1 MQTRDRE
8 DTEEM
13 LDEAPGNEHTF
24 SPRDVFRVI
33 WQRLYTI
40 VLVAI
45 VLTGSALAFS
55 LAQTP
60 TYETSI
66 LMVVGQ
72 ETPVLTEA
80 EAAAEPARDI
90 VDSEVLIATLARAVE
105 TRPVAQAAVE
115 RLNLPEGDVPVVLEN
130 MTAAVE
136 PGTAVI
142 EVSYEDTN
150 PRRAQLVAN
159 AIGEAFSD
167 QASELNLSATPITA
181 QVLQPAT
188 FPETPASPRL
198 LLNAGLALVIGI
210 LLGTVLAFMFEFLD
224 DGRAPR
230 KKSSRK

>member
-1 MQTRDRE
+1 ML
-8 DTEEM
+8 EE
-13 LDEAPGNEHTF
+13 PPRKEHTF

-40 VLVAI
+40 VLVAV
-45 VLTGSALAFS
+45 VLTGSAVAFS

-66 LMVVGQ
+66 LIVVGQ
-72 ETPVLTEA
+72 ETPAEVEA
-80 EAAAEPARDI
+80 DTASVRDI
-90 VDSEVLIATLARAVE
+90 VDSEVLIATVARAVD

-115 RLNLPEGDVPVVLEN
+115 RLNLPEGDVPVVLGN
-130 MTAAVE
+130 MDVAAE
-136 PGTAVI
+136 PGTTFI
-142 EVSYEDTN
+142 EVSYRDTD

-167 QASELNLSATPITA
+167 QVSELNLSATPITA
-181 QVLQPAT
+181 QVWQPAT
-188 FPETPASPRL
+188 WPETPASPRL

>member
-1 MQTRDRE
+1 
-8 DTEEM
+8 M

-40 VLVAI
+40 VLVAV

-55 LAQTP
+55 LAQTR

-90 VDSEVLIATLARAVE
+90 VDSEVLIATLARAVD

-115 RLNLPEGDVPVVLEN
+115 RLNLPEGDVPDVPVVLGN

-142 EVSYEDTN
+142 EVSYKDTK

-181 QVLQPAT
+181 QVLQQAT
-188 FPETPASPRL
+188 LPETPASPRL
-198 LLNAGLALVIGI
+198 LLNAGLALVIGTF
-210 LLGTVLAFMFEFLD
+210 LGTALAFMFEALD
-224 DGRAPR
+224 DDRAPR